1 MNKIIYFFKTTITTS
16 SPPCEKINEKE
27 KTKLLT
33 VHNPMSNKTREIISS
48 PVVLQPTLVH
58 PSIATERRS
67 PNSHNQNSCYF
78 FNLMYVSPC
87 IIYHCQYSP
96 TEGAK
101 AISTL

>member
-67 PNSHNQNSCYF
+67 PNYLIIKIVVTFSILC
-78 FNLMYVSPC
+78 MYLLV
-87 IIYHCQYSP
+87 
-96 TEGAK
+96 
-101 AISTL
+101 